1 MRLGI
6 THWKNDKTLQNPA
19 CLLTEIYY
27 SNEKLSCTGGS
38 TQRNLTQLLLRDN
51 TASAP
56 PFRIAGRLT
65 EARRGDS
72 SMQRTSQ
79 SHRSL
84 HSHSAWRGES
94 FMGCSAAEVVR
105 FLWDWKLMLVSL
117 PLCASRFFMRLPP
130 MLTASAVPGDATCV
144 LPCLLSCCHSKF
156 SHLSPTPPALARSLS
171 PLHLYFTPCTALFV

>member
-1 MRLGI
+1 MRLRI

-38 TQRNLTQLLLRDN
+38 TQRNLMQLPLRDN

-72 SMQRTSQ
+72 SMQRTNQ

-94 FMGCSAAEVVR
+94 FMGCSAAKVVR

-117 PLCASRFFMRLPP
+117 PLLDSSWGCLRCSQLQLCLAMLPV
-130 MLTASAVPGDATCV
+130 S
-144 LPCLLSCCHSKF
+144 CLVC
-156 SHLSPTPPALARSLS
+156 PPAATGSSPIYHRHLQHLPGTCPRFTYISL
-171 PLHLYFTPCTALFV
+171 PALHYLCK